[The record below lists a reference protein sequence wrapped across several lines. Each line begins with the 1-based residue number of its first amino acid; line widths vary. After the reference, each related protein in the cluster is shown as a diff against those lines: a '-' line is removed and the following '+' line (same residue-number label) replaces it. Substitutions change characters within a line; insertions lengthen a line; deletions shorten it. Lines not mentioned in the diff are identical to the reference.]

1 MPTSESQ
8 AIDIALLSDFAVPL
22 DPAVLLMAYL
32 IGSVSSA
39 ILVSRLRGL
48 ADPRSFGSGNPGAT
62 NMLRT
67 GDKKAAALTL
77 IGDAGKGA
85 IAVLLAAWVSPEGGP
100 STTLALAASG
110 VFLGHLFP
118 GCFGCKGGKGVATAL
133 GVLLALSWPV
143 GLAILGIWLLVFV
156 TTKISSLSA
165 LTASALA
172 PRAWFWAHGMD
183 AVFWS
188 VLAMTV
194 LLLIRHHKNIR
205 DLLSGSEAGF
215 GGRKDDKSHRG

>member
-1 MPTSESQ
+1 MPNSESSP
-8 AIDIALLSDFAVPL
+8 IDTALVPDFLFPL
-22 DPAVLLMAYL
+22 DPAVFVIAYL

-85 IAVLLAAWVSPEGGP
+85 IAVLLAAWAGAEGGSP
-100 STTLALAASG
+100 TTLALAAIG

-118 GCFGCKGGKGVATAL
+118 VFFGFKGGKGVATAL

-143 GLAILGIWLLVFV
+143 GLAILGTWLLVFV
-156 TTKISSLSA
+156 ITKISSLSA

-172 PRAWFWAHGMD
+172 PLVWFWTQGMD
-183 AVFWS
+183 AVFWA

>member
-1 MPTSESQ
+1 MPNSESQ
-8 AIDIALLSDFAVPL
+8 AIDIVLLSDIAVPL

-85 IAVLLAAWVSPEGGP
+85 IAVLLAAWVAPVGGP
-100 STTLALAASG
+100 SITLALAAIG

-118 GCFGCKGGKGVATAL
+118 VFFGFKGGKGVATAL

-172 PRAWFWAHGMD
+172 PLAWFWAHGMD

>member
-1 MPTSESQ
+1 MPNSESRP
-8 AIDIALLSDFAVPL
+8 IESALAPDFLVPL
-22 DPAVLLMAYL
+22 DPAVFVIAYL

-85 IAVLLAAWVSPEGGP
+85 IAVLLAAWVGPEGGS
-100 STTLALAASG
+100 STTLALAAIG

-118 GCFGCKGGKGVATAL
+118 VFFGFKGGKGVATAL

-143 GLAILGIWLLVFV
+143 GLAILGAWLLVFV
-156 TTKISSLSA
+156 ATKISSLSA
-165 LTASALA
+165 LTASAIA
-172 PRAWFWAHGMD
+172 PLVWFWVHGMD
-183 AVFWS
+183 TVFWS

>member
-1 MPTSESQ
+1 MPNSESRP
-8 AIDIALLSDFAVPL
+8 IDTALVPDFLVPL
-22 DPAVLLMAYL
+22 DPAVFLIAYL

-85 IAVLLAAWVSPEGGP
+85 IAVLLAAWAGPEGGSP
-100 STTLALAASG
+100 TTLAMAAIG

-118 GCFGCKGGKGVATAL
+118 VFFGFKGGKGVATAL

-143 GLAILGIWLLVFV
+143 GLAILGTWLLVFV

-172 PRAWFWAHGMD
+172 PLVWFWAHGMD
-183 AVFWS
+183 AVFWA

>member
-1 MPTSESQ
+1 MSNSESRT
-8 AIDIALLSDFAVPL
+8 IDTALVPDFLVPL
-22 DPAVLLMAYL
+22 DPAVFLIAYL

-77 IGDAGKGA
+77 TGDAGKGA
-85 IAVLLAAWVSPEGGP
+85 IAVLLAAWAGAEGGSP
-100 STTLALAASG
+100 TTPALAAIG

-118 GCFGCKGGKGVATAL
+118 VFFGFKGGKGVATAL

-143 GLAILGIWLLVFV
+143 GLAILGTWLLVFV

-172 PRAWFWAHGMD
+172 PLVWFWAHGMD
-183 AVFWS
+183 AVFWA